1 MNTNNVKHV
10 AAEVQVSLPP
20 LSSWQRIVRDRP
32 ILLLLKRRI
41 EQMEPPATTDQLW
54 KTWHAIERPLAAI
67 FGGEL
72 RPALGTDHDAAWSHL
87 FVRFDYVADRG
98 IG

>member
-41 EQMEPPATTDQLW
+41 KQLDPRASTDQFW
-54 KTWHAIERPLAAI
+54 CKWHAVEHQLAEI
-67 FGGEL
+67 FDGEL
-72 RPALGTDHDAAWSHL
+72 RPDIGTVHDRAWHHL
-87 FVRFDYVADRG
+87 FVQFDDVADRRAA
-98 IG
+98 